1 MLIIFKAFNNH
12 LPVYVENVFKVRTN
26 IKNLMGMNKL
36 VLPHGNTGYGLNQ
49 WSIQQ
54 LRPGTVTSLKS
65 FKVAVRIGS
74 CFPSII
80 FLVLSQLVFYSFS

>member
-36 VLPHGNTGYGLNQ
+36 VLPHGNTGYGL
-49 WSIQQ
+49 
-54 LRPGTVTSLKS
+54 KS
-65 FKVAVRIGS
+65 VVYTTTKAWDRDFIE
-74 CFPSII
+74 
-80 FLVLSQLVFYSFS
+80 VL